1 MQVQPFWLG
10 NKGCSPRPACLCPPH
25 CRSAASWCRHAGAH
39 STFFYNCLLY
49 CSPNL
54 LVSALCIISQLQAV
68 VVMLVRILLSFTTAS
83 SNVLPTFLFL
93 PSVLSVSCK
102 LLSSCWCAFYF
113 LLQLPLLMFPQPSCL
128 CPLRWQSAASCC
140 RYAGHIHTQ
149 FLLQC
154 LCLLTLHF
162 KLSLC
167 LSERHTTKAWP
178 LKLAAWS
185 GML

>member
-83 SNVLPTFLFL
+83 SNVPPTFLSL
-93 PSVLSVSCK
+93 PSALTISCK
-102 LLSSCWCAFYF
+102 LLSLCWAHTHTIFITMPLPPNFAF
-113 LLQLPLLMFPQPSCL
+113 QVEPLLIWAPHHKSLTAETRCMIWYALNYYCYTCIHNAHNVHHEKHV
-128 CPLRWQSAASCC
+128 CPFQAA
-140 RYAGHIHTQ
+140 AH
-149 FLLQC
+149 
-154 LCLLTLHF
+154 
-162 KLSLC
+162 
-167 LSERHTTKAWP
+167 
-178 LKLAAWS
+178 AA
-185 GML
+185 MT